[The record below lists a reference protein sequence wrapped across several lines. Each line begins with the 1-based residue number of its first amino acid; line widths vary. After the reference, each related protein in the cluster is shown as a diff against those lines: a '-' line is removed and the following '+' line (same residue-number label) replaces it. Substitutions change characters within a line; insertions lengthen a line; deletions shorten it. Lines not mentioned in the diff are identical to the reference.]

1 MATNNLIG
9 PDLLTTCTNAN
20 SLLMLKKLLSRFT
33 KDVFHHH
40 FDQHKS
46 REQQWRSVM
55 PSSHI
60 KLIVFMRWEPLMAPQ
75 WRNYQLDIFILCTN
89 LVSWGH
95 LEDRCQ
101 LKNHKRSKLVLII
114 ITFSLWMLTI
124 TVFCKLMPLYEAPG
138 WVHLTKLHFPSF
150 SVAAQAQMR
159 HQIHTYELS
168 AVCFAAGILHRKW
181 KREKETWKC

>member
-33 KDVFHHH
+33 KEVFHHH

-60 KLIVFMRWEPLMAPQ
+60 KLIIFIRWEPLMAPQ
-75 WRNYQLDIFILCTN
+75 WRNYQLDIFFLCTN

-95 LEDRCQ
+95 LEDRRQ

-114 ITFSLWMLTI
+114 ITFSLWMLN
-124 TVFCKLMPLYEAPG
+124 Y
-138 WVHLTKLHFPSF
+138 SF
-150 SVAAQAQMR
+150 L
-159 HQIHTYELS
+159 QIHATLWGGRLS
-168 AVCFAAGILHRKW
+168 TFNKTTFPIILSGRTSTDEASNSHLWIECCLFCCRD
-181 KREKETWKC
+181 TT